1 MRWKLGDFEFN
12 QHTNVL
18 SNRDDDLL
26 LEPKTAALL
35 SYFLANPQKNISRDE
50 LLEHVW
56 DGQIVSENAINRVV
70 VRLRKALCDDEKIKS
85 YIVTVPKTGYRF
97 VASPHQ
103 ITEKSI
109 EYTQKSA
116 PSKPLNGL
124 LIICAIILA
133 GWWFT
138 SPETSTLQSNANVSP
153 LIRLSGEQFGGATAN
168 TSDQLVYSSVQ
179 AEGTPL
185 YWVEH
190 AGATP
195 LRISPTIGTSK
206 NAHWSRDDSVIIY
219 QYTHVEICEFR
230 LVPFTNGKPQN
241 SKTVYECSYTSD
253 ASFALSPDNRH
264 IYFTERQNEFGP
276 YAVYEL
282 DLTQGSKKRM
292 SQPIATGLGNYHIDM
307 SPTSGKLLL
316 LSAEA
321 PGQTSAFSLDLAI
334 NDYQK
339 LHEFDYRVDY
349 AVWGHQENTL
359 VHMGEHPSYQL
370 VETDFSS
377 KEARVLITDSRR
389 ITEPKRVNNGKD
401 YLFRSFL
408 VNRDIAVNGEIQ
420 QDINSSV
427 RDYLPV
433 YSDNGSKLAFIS
445 KRAGYSQVW
454 IKDYETGF
462 LFPIEVQDKGR
473 IYIGLAWSP
482 DGTKLAANT
491 DGGIILIDIESRKS
505 SQTFK
510 FALSTYA
517 LSWPDNNTLSYS
529 HFVDGRWDYYNYT
542 TKTSVSTPQDKGWAF
557 SLRSQTKTL
566 FLDQQLALHSSDGE
580 VIDTSDCERPILR
593 AALTFR
599 LKGDKLYC
607 LASPDGSTPK
617 LLRFNGQAFEHFLTL
632 PETTSIGYSV
642 SNENVAVSVVS
653 SASSDIMRTNFNN

>member
-1 MRWKLGDFEFN
+1 MHWKLRDFEFN
-12 QHTNVL
+12 QDTNVL
-18 SNRDDDLL
+18 SNHDGDVL

-70 VRLRKALCDDEKIKS
+70 VRLRKALGDDEKIKS

-97 VASPHQ
+97 IASPHQ
-103 ITEKSI
+103 VTEKSI
-109 EYTQKSA
+109 EYSQTKAS
-116 PSKPLNGL
+116 SKPLNGL
-124 LIICAIILA
+124 LILCAIIFA

-138 SPETSTLQSNANVSP
+138 SGTETTPQQSNANVSP
-153 LIRLSGEQFGGATAN
+153 LVRLSGEQFSGATAN
-168 TSDQLVYSSVQ
+168 TSDQLVYSNVQ
-179 AEGTPL
+179 PEGSPL
-185 YWVEH
+185 YWVER

-195 LRISPTIGTSK
+195 LRISPAVGTSK
-206 NAHWSRDDSVIIY
+206 NAHWGHDDSIIIY
-219 QYTHVEICEFR
+219 QYTHGNICEFR
-230 LVPFTNGKPQN
+230 LVPFANGKPQA
-241 SKTVYECSYTSD
+241 SETIYECTLTSD

-282 DLTQGSKKRM
+282 DLTQGSKRRI

-307 SPTSGKLLL
+307 SPISGMLL

-339 LHEFDYRVDY
+339 LHEFNYRVDY

-370 VETDFSS
+370 VETDISS
-377 KEARVLITDSRR
+377 KESRTLITDSRR
-389 ITEPKRVNNGKD
+389 ITEPKRINNGKD

-420 QDINSSV
+420 PDINSSV

-433 YSDNGSKLAFIS
+433 YSNDGSKLAFIS

-454 IKDYETGF
+454 VKDYETNF
-462 LFPIEVQDKGR
+462 LFPIEVQDRGR

-482 DGTKLAANT
+482 DNTKLAANT

-529 HFVDGRWDYYNYT
+529 HFADGRWDHYT
-542 TKTSVSTPQDKGWAF
+542 YAPKTNVSTPHDKDWAF
-557 SLRSQTKTL
+557 SLKSPTKTL
-566 FLDQQLALHSSDGE
+566 FLDQQLTLHKANGD
-580 VIDTSDCERPILR
+580 VINTSQCERPILR

-599 LKGDKLYC
+599 LKGDQLYC
-607 LASPDGSTPK
+607 LARPDGGTPK
-617 LLRFNGQAFEHFLTL
+617 LLRFNGQTFEGFLTL

-642 SNENVAVSVVS
+642 SNENVAVSVIS